1 MRPELQ
7 YVGILPP
14 LRTPHHTT
22 KEKVKETK
30 IGEYRE
36 GIIASSDKTLYSVNV
51 GLDKLMKVQ
60 GKSPKIGTR
69 ITVKITENKNELTG
83 RRIKKKEIPVYWGY
97 DLRGHRRK
105 LSELVLSK
113 EWELTIATSRTG
125 NNFSTMKS
133 KIEKSW
139 IKSKNTLLVFGSFKE
154 GVKDIIEREGAK
166 IDVFDYNLN
175 MIPNQGTKTVRTEEA
190 VQATLAVLN
199 ILGE

>member
-1 MRPELQ
+1 
-7 YVGILPP
+7 
-14 LRTPHHTT
+14 
-22 KEKVKETK
+22 
-30 IGEYRE
+30 
-36 GIIASSDKTLYSVNV
+36 
-51 GLDKLMKVQ
+51 LMKVQ

-105 LSELVLSK
+105 LSELVLSP

-139 IKSKNTLLVFGSFKE
+139 VKSKNTLLVFGSFKE

-166 IDVFDYNLN
+166 IEIFDYNLN

-199 ILGE
+199 ILRE